1 MKIENRAV
9 RSTAIYFVGN
19 VLSKIIVFFLLPIYT
34 KYIPAADMGYY
45 DTSVTVIT
53 LFSCV
58 LFLDIGTTV
67 MRFFLERKKEEGLRS
82 VVTGGSCIFFL
93 SSTAY
98 FLLLLVFSAF
108 LSFDN
113 YIWIVFYGF
122 LYALNDMTGYC
133 TRAVGKNFDFAVA
146 GVIQTLILAT
156 SNLVMIYLLEWGY
169 VSLYISFCLSTVIS
183 CTYMFFRAKLYRYI
197 SAHAW
202 DASLFREMLAF
213 SLPLCV
219 NSVAF
224 WLLSSSSRV
233 IVTYVLGTAAAG
245 YLSIAGKFNQ
255 VLYLAST
262 CVQLTWQEA
271 SFSHDNSD
279 PETGKYY
286 SQIYRSYLKGVML
299 CVALM
304 IPAVKIGLAIFPS
317 FIHENY
323 AAAIPMIPTALIGTG
338 LAIVSL
344 FLGTVFSSV
353 KKNSVIFLSTLLG
366 AIVTVGSNLFCL
378 LVLDLGPISANYA
391 LMLGYLSSI
400 SVRLILLNKYV
411 SLKPSLDVW
420 ACILPLLILATLVFL
435 RLGVVWNIIGFI
447 GILVAGFFL
456 FRKELRVLLERI
468 RKKKGS

>member
-1 MKIENRAV
+1 MKIKNRAV

-19 VLSKIIVFFLLPIYT
+19 VLSKVIVFFLLPIYT
-34 KYIPAADMGYY
+34 KYIPAGDMGYY
-45 DTSVTVIT
+45 DTSITIIT

-67 MRFFLERKKEEGLRS
+67 MRFFLERQRGEGLQS
-82 VVTGGSCIFFL
+82 VVTGGAFIFSL
-93 SSTAY
+93 SSALY
-98 FLLLLVFSAF
+98 FLLLFSLSAVV
-108 LSFDN
+108 SFDN
-113 YIWIVFYGF
+113 YLWIVFYGF
-122 LYALNDMTGYC
+122 LYALNDMMGYC

-146 GVIQTLILAT
+146 GVIQTLTLAM
-156 SNLVMIYLLEWGY
+156 SNLLMIYVLRWGY

-183 CTYMFFRAKLYRYI
+183 CTYMFFRAKIYHYI
-197 SAHAW
+197 STRSW
-202 DASLFREMLAF
+202 DSSLFREMLIF

-233 IVTYVLGTAAAG
+233 IVTYVLGTVAAG
-245 YLSIAGKFNQ
+245 YLSVAGKFNQ

-317 FIHENY
+317 FIHESY

-338 LAIVSL
+338 LAIISL
-344 FLGTVFSSV
+344 FLGTIFSSV
-353 KKNSVIFLSTLLG
+353 KKNNVIFLSTLLG
-366 AIVTVGSNLFCL
+366 AIVTIGVNIFCL
-378 LVLDLGPISANYA
+378 LVLDLGSISANYA

-400 SVRLILLNKYV
+400 SLRLILLKKYV
-411 SLKPSLDVW
+411 SLKPSLDAT
-420 ACILPLLILATLVFL
+420 ACIVPILVLSTLVFL
-435 RLGVVWNIIGFI
+435 FCGVVWNIVGFFGVLSA
-447 GILVAGFFL
+447 GILL
-456 FRKELRVLLERI
+456 FRKELLILIDKFRQ
-468 RKKKGS
+468 KKGN